1 MNKEDKYVAYVGTY
15 TRSGSVGIHVYD
27 LQAETGK
34 LTERSVAPINNASY
48 LVVSKDGKMLYSIED
63 EGVASFSIDEN
74 GDLTKV
80 NSKSI
85 GGMRGDTI
93 AVDSK
98 SRFLF
103 VGGYH
108 DGKITVMKLNND
120 GSIGDITFGIF
131 HQNLGQ
137 GFGERHRDHPK
148 VTSLCLTP
156 DERFLCAVDLGL
168 NQIKVYNIDYST
180 GHLELEDIV
189 RPDIDSGVRSMKFSS
204 DGRFAYV
211 LTCFLNEMEVYSYR
225 CENDEPIFE
234 LVDEINLI
242 NEPNINASACNFSF
256 AEDEKHIAVSIDGF
270 NGVVLLKRDAKTGKL
285 EKMFNTLTSGDFPKS
300 LAMFPGD
307 KYFAALNHDTGDIR
321 TFNID
326 YKDGYALMKNAPVK
340 ISKPNCIVI
349 HKI

>member
-1 MNKEDKYVAYVGTY
+1 MGKDDKYVAYVGTY

-27 LQAETGK
+27 LKAEEGK
-34 LTERSVAPINNASY
+34 LIERSVAPINNASY
-48 LVVSKDGKMLYSIED
+48 LVISKDGKMLYSIED
-63 EGVASFSIDEN
+63 EGVASFSIDKN

-85 GGMRGDTI
+85 GGMRGDAL
-93 AVDSK
+93 AVDSEN
-98 SRFLF
+98 RFLF

-108 DGKITVMKLNND
+108 DGKVTVMKLNED
-120 GSIGDITFGIF
+120 GSIGEIAYGIF

-168 NQIKVYNIDYST
+168 NQIKIYNIDYST

-189 RPDIDSGVRSMKFSS
+189 RPDIDSGARAMKFSS

-211 LTCFLNEMEVYSYR
+211 LTCFSNEMEVYSYR
-225 CENDEPIFE
+225 YENEDPIFE
-234 LVDEINLI
+234 LVSETKLI
-242 NEPNINASACNFSF
+242 NDSNNNASACNFAFSS
-256 AEDEKHIAVSIDGF
+256 DEKYIAASVDGF
-270 NGVVLLKRDAKTGKL
+270 NGVVMLKRNTETGELVKT
-285 EKMFNTLTSGDFPKS
+285 FDTLISGDFPKS
-300 LAMFPGD
+300 VVMLPGD
-307 KYFAALNHDTGDIR
+307 KYFATLNHDTGDIR

-326 YKDGYALMKNAPVK
+326 YKNGYSLMKNAPVT
-340 ISKPNCIVI
+340 ISKPNCIAI
-349 HKI
+349 HKL